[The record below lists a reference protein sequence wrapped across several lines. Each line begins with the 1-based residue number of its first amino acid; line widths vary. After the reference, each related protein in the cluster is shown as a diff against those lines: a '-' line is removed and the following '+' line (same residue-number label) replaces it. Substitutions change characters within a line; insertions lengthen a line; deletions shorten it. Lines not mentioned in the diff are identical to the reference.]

1 MARKPQTAPEQEKED
16 KVTNNTSEPEKE
28 QEQVKEASTEA
39 DTPEQEKEDKVYTFK
54 SKNPFLSCVSL
65 GVQFVDGKATTDDLS
80 VARALAT
87 IDGVDLVE
95 E

>member
-1 MARKPQTAPEQEKED
+1 MATTKKTAPA
-16 KVTNNTSEPEKE
+16 
-28 QEQVKEASTEA
+28 KEA
-39 DTPEQEKEDKVYTFK
+39 KKVYTFK
-54 SKNPFLSCVSL
+54 AENPFLSCASL

-87 IDGVDLVE
+87 IDGVELVE

>member
-1 MARKPQTAPEQEKED
+1 MEMATTKKTAPE
-16 KVTNNTSEPEKE
+16 E
-28 QEQVKEASTEA
+28 QKEA
-39 DTPEQEKEDKVYTFK
+39 KKVYRFT
-54 SKNPFLSCVSL
+54 SVNPFLSCVSL

-87 IDGVDLVE
+87 IDGVELVE

>member
-1 MARKPQTAPEQEKED
+1 MATTKKTAPE
-16 KVTNNTSEPEKE
+16 E
-28 QEQVKEASTEA
+28 QKEA
-39 DTPEQEKEDKVYTFK
+39 KKVYYFT
-54 SKNPFLSCVSL
+54 SVNPFLSCVSL

-87 IDGVDLVE
+87 IDGVELVE